1 MFWEIDYAGMDFTEE
16 DAFSV
21 QKLSPFKATDEGGK
35 DVSALLQKEDGHSLA
50 QPDIGNVATLV
61 YKTDVL
67 SGPDETQTYFLK
79 TKGYYEHIRNF
90 KTKPD
95 AAFLRQFKKPNAF
108 PVYGMGLYKKIREE
122 NIRALA
128 RSN

>member
-1 MFWEIDYAGMDFTEE
+1 M
-16 DAFSV
+16 

-50 QPDIGNVATLV
+50 QPHIGNVATLV

-67 SGPDETQTYFLK
+67 SAPEVMQTYFLK
-79 TKGYYEHIRNF
+79 TKGYYEHIRDF
-90 KTKPD
+90 KNKPD

-108 PVYGMGLYKKIREE
+108 PLYGMGLYKKISEE
-122 NIRALA
+122 NIRSLA